1 MRANSSKP
9 RRSSRGVSARAMLG
23 AKLQRR
29 RKDGKTEGQLSLL
42 VMPSS
47 PGRVIIRNARQ
58 HNLKGITVELP
69 RRALTVLTRP
79 PGSGKSTP
87 AFDTHYADGQRRH
100 IETLHPIANHCPE
113 PIANPL

>member
-42 VMPSS
+42 VMPSA

-69 RRALTVLTRP
+69 RPALTVATGP
-79 PGSGKSTP
+79 SGAGKTTP
-87 AFDTHYADGQRRH
+87 ALDTLYAAGQRRCN
-100 IETLHPIANHCPE
+100 ESRSTYAKQLHKRLLTP
-113 PIANPL
+113 

>member
-42 VMPSS
+42 VMPSA

-69 RRALTVLTRP
+69 RRALTVVTGP
-79 PGSGKSTP
+79 SGSGKSTRSEEHTSELQSHS
-87 AFDTHYADGQRRH
+87 DLVCRLLL
-100 IETLHPIANHCPE
+100 EKK
-113 PIANPL
+113 